1 MKSILLQIPTE
12 ETPLTAADSLEQ
24 VVQANQELSLIDL
37 TFKGGVVM
45 IPIAILLALAIFL
58 IIERYLTI
66 KKAGKNDPYFMANI
80 KDMVVNG
87 NISGAKML
95 CEKNN
100 SPVSRMLEKGISRIG
115 SNMKTIEVAID
126 NVGNLELYKLE
137 RGMPILATIAGAA
150 PMIGFL
156 GTVTGMIKTFYELSQ
171 QGDTITAGALGGGIY
186 EAMVTTVAGLVVGL
200 IAYLG
205 FNLLTASIERV
216 VYKMEASTVEF
227 IDILQQP
234 AS

>member
-1 MKSILLQIPTE
+1 MKSILFQIGTTDVTSP
-12 ETPLTAADSLEQ
+12 ADSLQ
-24 VVQANQELSLIDL
+24 QAVQANQELNILELS
-37 TFKGGVVM
+37 TKGGVIM
-45 IPIAILLALAIFL
+45 IPIIILLAIAIFL
-58 IIERYLTI
+58 IIERWLNI
-66 KKAGKNDPYFMANI
+66 RKAGKSDPYFMANI
-80 KDMVVNG
+80 KDMVING
-87 NISGAKML
+87 NISGARML

-100 SPVSRMLEKGISRIG
+100 TPIARMLEKGISRIG
-115 SNMKTIEVAID
+115 SNMKNIEVAID
-126 NVGNLELYKLE
+126 NVGNLELYKME
-137 RGMPILATIAGAA
+137 KGMPILATIAGAA

-156 GTVTGMIKTFYELSQ
+156 GTVTGMIKTFFELSK

-186 EAMVTTVAGLVVGL
+186 EAMVTTVAGLIVGL

-234 AS
+234 ASK

>member
-37 TFKGGVVM
+37 TIKGGVVM

-100 SPVSRMLEKGISRIG
+100 SPVARMLEKGISRIG

>member
-1 MKSILLQIPTE
+1 MKSLLLQITA
-12 ETPLTAADSLEQ
+12 ETTNTADSLQ
-24 VVQANQELSLIDL
+24 QAVQNNQELSLIEL
-37 TFKGGVVM
+37 TQKGGIIM
-45 IPIAILLALAIFL
+45 IPIGILLAIAIYL
-58 IIERYLTI
+58 IIERWLTI
-66 KKAGKNDPYFMANI
+66 RKAGKDDPYFMANI
-80 KDMVVNG
+80 KDMVMND
-87 NISGAKML
+87 NIAGARML

-100 SPVSRMLEKGISRIG
+100 SPVSKMLEKGISRIG
-115 SNMKTIEVAID
+115 SNMKNIEVSID

-156 GTVTGMIKTFYELSQ
+156 GTVTGMIKTFYELSK

-186 EAMVTTVAGLVVGL
+186 EAMVTTVAGLIVGL

-234 AS
+234 ASK

>member
-1 MKSILLQIPTE
+1 MKNLLLQIPTE
-12 ETPLTAADSLEQ
+12 ETALTASDSLEQ

-37 TFKGGVVM
+37 TLKGGVIM
-45 IPIAILLALAIFL
+45 IPIAILLAIAIFL

-100 SPVSRMLEKGISRIG
+100 SPIARMLEKGISRIG
-115 SNMKTIEVAID
+115 SNMKNIEVAID

-137 RGMPILATIAGAA
+137 KGMPILATIAGAA

-156 GTVTGMIKTFYELSQ
+156 GTVTGMIKTFYELSK

-216 VYKMEASTVEF
+216 VHKMEASTVEF

>member
-1 MKSILLQIPTE
+1 MKNLLLQIPTDDM
-12 ETPLTAADSLEQ
+12 PMNAADSLQ
-24 VVQANQELSLIDL
+24 QAVQANQELSLIDL
-37 TFKGGVVM
+37 TIKGGYIM

-66 KKAGKNDPYFMANI
+66 KKAGKTDPYFMANI

-87 NISGAKML
+87 NINGAKML

-100 SPVSRMLEKGISRIG
+100 TPVARMLEKGLRRIG
-115 SNMKTIEVAID
+115 SNMKNIEVAID

-137 RGMPILATIAGAA
+137 KGMPILATIAGAA

>member
-100 SPVSRMLEKGISRIG
+100 SPVARMLEKGISRIG

>member
-1 MKSILLQIPTE
+1 MKNLLLQIPTDDM
-12 ETPLTAADSLEQ
+12 PMNAADSLQ
-24 VVQANQELSLIDL
+24 QAVQANQELSLIDL
-37 TFKGGVVM
+37 TIKGGYIM
-45 IPIAILLALAIFL
+45 IPIAILLALAILL

-66 KKAGKNDPYFMANI
+66 KKAGKTDPYFMANI

-87 NISGAKML
+87 NINGAKML

-100 SPVSRMLEKGISRIG
+100 TPVARMLEKGLGRIG
-115 SNMKTIEVAID
+115 SNMKNIEVAID

-137 RGMPILATIAGAA
+137 KGMPILATIAGAA